1 MIIHCFTYTRE
12 HLLKHSIE
20 GYIVEAF
27 FEQTRILMLPCCQT
41 YCRKGHCFLPFIICL
56 WVSWWKEIGFEGMSK
71 WLPLWLKVGSKDILL
86 FKLGFPKCFIFIAH
100 ILKSLQNTT
109 RDNSTPAY
117 VNSCPIFTSSLYL
130 HFVSKHL
137 WVMIVWDSS
146 FYFAVVQYE
155 FWLLLSKL
163 IFTVTK

>member
-1 MIIHCFTYTRE
+1 
-12 HLLKHSIE
+12 
-20 GYIVEAF
+20 
-27 FEQTRILMLPCCQT
+27 MLPCCQT

-109 RDNSTPAY
+109 RDNSIPAY

-137 WVMIVWDSS
+137 SYDSMG
-146 FYFAVVQYE
+146 
-155 FWLLLSKL
+155 L
-163 IFTVTK
+163 IFLLRRSTIWILIIIVKIDFHCHKISFC